1 VRKVLILAII
11 ALVASACGGRQVT
24 RVVPLAE
31 SADVPYENV
40 LVVAL
45 FSSFDRRR
53 IFERAVVDE
62 LSQRGIRAVA
72 STSKMTTKTPL
83 SRDTFVAMV
92 RELGSDGVLVTQ
104 LVDADTSGK
113 VKTMRPEATYNVS
126 PTRYFNVWNVDYTE
140 YREPPDIESKTR
152 LILGTQMFSA
162 ATQEPVWIIETATT
176 VKRNI
181 ADPMDFSL
189 IVDEAD
195 AIVGELARDGLIP
208 K

>member
-152 LILGTQMFSA
+152 LLVGTQMFSA

-176 VKRNI
+176 IKRNI

-195 AIVGELARDGLIP
+195 AIVRELERDGLIP